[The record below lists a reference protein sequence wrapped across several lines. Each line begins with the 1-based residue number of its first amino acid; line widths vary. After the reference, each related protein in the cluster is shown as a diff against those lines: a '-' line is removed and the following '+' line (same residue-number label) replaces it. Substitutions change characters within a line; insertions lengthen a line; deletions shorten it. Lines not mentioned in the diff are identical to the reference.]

1 MNTNTENTEV
11 ELDGV
16 DELEIEIIDDTPEKD
31 RARPRLPDGEAP
43 EIPAD
48 DDIAQYSE
56 GVQKR
61 IKKLT
66 FAANEERRQKEE
78 AARLRDEAI
87 AFAQAQRQEAEMLRA
102 KLQQGDAALISQAQQ
117 RLQSQLA
124 QTQAKMKM
132 AYEAGDADAFVAA
145 NAELA
150 GLKAEESKLSSYR
163 PPPPPP
169 RQVQVPAAAPQQA
182 PRVNPPSAK
191 AQLWATENEWFGKDE
206 EMTALAFGVHERVI
220 RQGVAPDSD
229 EYYSAINSAVR
240 QRFPDKFAA
249 PQESAPARKPS
260 SVVAPGGRSSA
271 TAPRKITL
279 TATQV
284 ALAKRLGLTNEQYAA
299 QLIKEQKN
307 G

>member
-1 MNTNTENTEV
+1 MNTNPENTEV

-31 RARPRLPDGEAP
+31 RARPRLPDGETP

-78 AARLRDEAI
+78 ASRLRDEAI
-87 AFAQAQRQEAEMLRA
+87 AFAQAQRQEAETLRA

-145 NAELA
+145 NSELA
-150 GLKAEESKLSSYR
+150 GLKAEESRLSSYR
-163 PPPPPP
+163 PPQ
-169 RQVQVPAAAPQQA
+169 RAAQPAPVAPPQQA
-182 PRVNPPSAK
+182 PRVAPPSTK
-191 AQLWATENEWFGKDE
+191 AQMWAADNEWFGKDE

-229 EYYSAINSAVR
+229 AYYSAINSAVR